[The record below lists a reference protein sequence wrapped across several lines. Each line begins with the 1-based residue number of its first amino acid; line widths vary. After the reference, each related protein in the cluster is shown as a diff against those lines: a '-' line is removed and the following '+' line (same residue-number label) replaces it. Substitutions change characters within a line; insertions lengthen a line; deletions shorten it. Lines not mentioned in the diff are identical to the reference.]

1 MKRLMDKK
9 ANAKNVEQKKE
20 EFKNAI
26 QKLMC
31 KKLKDLEMKL
41 QKSENEKNELEK
53 ENGQLKLD
61 LDNSK
66 IIIGKKIKP

>member
-1 MKRLMDKK
+1 MKRLMEKK